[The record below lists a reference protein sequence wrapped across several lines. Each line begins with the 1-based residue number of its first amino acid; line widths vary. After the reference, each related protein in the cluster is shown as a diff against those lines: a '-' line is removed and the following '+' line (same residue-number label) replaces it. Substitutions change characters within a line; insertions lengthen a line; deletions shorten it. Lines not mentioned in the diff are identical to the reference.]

1 MSNEEQTEDSYE
13 SEPKAHQIS
22 RRGFDGTSLATEGVA
37 TQALIAKATADI
49 QARWLMALRNPRDM
63 AEVRQ
68 KIMLECKRPGFA
80 DAAIYEVPRG
90 TDKIKGLSIRFAE
103 VALRCLGNAS
113 CEAQT
118 LYDSDSERIIRITA
132 TDFETNATWSR
143 DITVKKTVER
153 KFLKKGQRAIRDRI
167 NSAGDRIYIVEATDD
182 DVATKEA
189 ALISKASRTAILR
202 LIPGH
207 LQDEAFALCEKT
219 YADKA
224 AKDPEAEKNQML
236 DAFAGQNIMPSAIAE
251 WLGHAI
257 ELTTPAELVELRKL
271 FGALRDGE
279 VTWPGALEAAAASRA
294 KRAEPAAAKTD
305 TAKAP
310 AASATPS
317 KTSPAE
323 ASAPMPAPAAAS
335 VNEPPPP
342 QQTSSGKGT
351 SSVKDKLRSVPKD
364 DPVAQ
369 PDPPKADVVSADQ
382 LPAPDFVE
390 RECATCGVAIDVP
403 KDAPD
408 GARCYVCRSA

>member
-1 MSNEEQTEDSYE
+1 MSNDETSTDESYE
-13 SEPKAHQIS
+13 HEPKTNQIM
-22 RRGFDGTSLATEGVA
+22 RRGFDSTSLSVDNSA
-37 TQALIAKATADI
+37 TQSLIAKATADVT
-49 QARWLMALRNPRDM
+49 ARWTMAMRMPRDM

-68 KIMLECKRPGFA
+68 KIMLECRRPGFA

-90 TDKIKGLSIRFAE
+90 ADKIKGLSIRFAE

-118 LYDSDSERIIRITA
+118 LYDSDTERIIRITA

-167 NSAGDRIYIVEATDD
+167 NSGGDRIYIVEATDD

-236 DAFAGQNIMPSAIAE
+236 DAFAGLNIMPVAIVE

-279 VTWPGALEAAAASRA
+279 TTFPSAVESAKAARDRGAAPVTAKTEAKPSQAAGATAPSVA
-294 KRAEPAAAKTD
+294 KPAAT
-305 TAKAP
+305 TAPTTAP
-310 AASATPS
+310 APPKEVPT
-317 KTSPAE
+317 
-323 ASAPMPAPAAAS
+323 APA
-335 VNEPPPP
+335 
-342 QQTSSGKGT
+342 QTSSGKGVA
-351 SSVKDKLRSVPKD
+351 SVKDKLRSVPKEE
-364 DPVAQ
+364 
-369 PDPPKADVVSADQ
+369 KAPEPETKPDVVAADQ
-382 LPAPDFVE
+382 VADPDFEE
-390 RECATCGVAIDVP
+390 RSCATCGNAMDVP
-403 KDAPD
+403 KGEPE
-408 GARCYVCRSA
+408 GARCYSCRTL